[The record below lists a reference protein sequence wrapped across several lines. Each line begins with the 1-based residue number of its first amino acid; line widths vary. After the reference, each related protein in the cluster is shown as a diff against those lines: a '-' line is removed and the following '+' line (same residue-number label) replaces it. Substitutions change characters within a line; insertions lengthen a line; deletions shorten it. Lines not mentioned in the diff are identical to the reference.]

1 MRPTFLASCGKCSA
15 TFGYPSLGDFS
26 YGALILSSVDGRYFS
41 YVEAFWE
48 FPTRL
53 ATLAGNLGKQLRF
66 WDAVASF
73 ADRTENQCWMTGI
86 RCPRCSSANVSLSND
101 VRCGEVMVPNAT
113 FVEAAALSDD
123 TIRERL
129 SIL

>member
-1 MRPTFLASCGKCSA
+1 
-15 TFGYPSLGDFS
+15 
-26 YGALILSSVDGRYFS
+26 VDGRYLS

-86 RCPRCSSANVSLSND
+86 RCPRCSSADVSLSND